1 MSKNLKAGLITV
13 LIVAAF
19 VGLVVLSSYSDR
31 VETTLLY
38 FCMGVM
44 GCISVTSTF
53 MIVKGF
59 IDNKNG

>member
-1 MSKNLKAGLITV
+1 MNKNLKAGIITF

-19 VGLVVLSSYSDR
+19 VGLTVLSSYSDILQI
-31 VETTLLY
+31 TLLY
-38 FCMGVM
+38 FFMGVM